1 MTVIKE
7 YTNKMK
13 ETIDKRNINRQIEFN
28 YKGSV
33 IRNKQKNFMLTSV
46 RYRHGDF
53 LTPIP

>member
-13 ETIDKRNINRQIEFN
+13 EIMDKRNINRQIEFN

-33 IRNKQKNFMLTSV
+33 IRNKQKTSC
-46 RYRHGDF
+46 
-53 LTPIP
+53 